1 VALVRLLQMTTFL
14 KCAFGCALVALL
26 AGSRFLYVHFFHVH
40 NKEALIG
47 EALDPINQI
56 AMLAFFLFG
65 AATVIFLLL
74 AAFRHLVDC
83 YDRKEDGGNA
93 F

>member
-1 VALVRLLQMTTFL
+1 M
-14 KCAFGCALVALL
+14 L
-26 AGSRFLYVHFFHVH
+26 ACSRFFYVHFFHVH
-40 NKEALIG
+40 NKEAMVG

-83 YDRKEDGGNA
+83 YDRKHPVPGSDRPLH
-93 F
+93 